1 MGKDVRDELDD
12 MDYGKLSDVFAV
24 EVAGWEMAHATH
36 PIFGSFAYRV
46 TEEFTDGYEL
56 AKFAASLDAC
66 LPYLAAHKGYVIQD
80 HDHSGAVCVRIKATT
95 RYGRTFTAA
104 KGIAPTMAQAICLAL
119 IRAKRQTPTEVN
131 P

>member
-66 LPYLAAHKGYVIQD
+66 LPYLAAHKG
-80 HDHSGAVCVRIKATT
+80 
-95 RYGRTFTAA
+95 
-104 KGIAPTMAQAICLAL
+104 IAPTMAQAICLAL